1 MTPAAS
7 TVRFSAQEAAALL
20 ADLSGWLDRQP
31 VAIATAPSSVRVTAD
46 LSGDPRLAAE
56 ATGEPLL
63 LEPLLR
69 VPVRQLDGM
78 ADLVGEIVL
87 SRNGLESER
96 KQLRDSLDHL
106 QGQTQQLSDLGQR
119 LRDLYER
126 SLLEGALR
134 AGGRG
139 EAPWGPPEGPATAI
153 AGFDAL
159 ELDRFTAFHGL
170 ARDMIEVIVR
180 LREATSDLQFRVE
193 DPLDRLT
200 RQLQQITLQLQE
212 QLEQTRTVPFRE
224 LAAQFPRA
232 VREVCRQCGKQAHL
246 EIEGGDILIDKLLVQ
261 RLQAPMIHL
270 INNALTHGIETGE
283 QRRMLGKPA
292 VGTLRLQA
300 FRQGNRTVI
309 QLSDDGAGI
318 DGQRVRQKAIAQ
330 GLLTPAQAAA
340 LTERETY
347 GLLFHP
353 GFSTRDQADAL
364 AGRGVGL
371 DVVRTTLQQLQGE
384 VVTDSQTGQGTT
396 FTLRLPLSL
405 RITRALTVR
414 CQGQQLAFPID
425 SVLESSPLRPGWVE
439 VDSAGRRWV
448 PWQEQRLALFPL
460 AGLLRYPGSRVPS
473 GPPTPGSQ
481 AVVIL
486 HSGDDNLALQ
496 VDALEGEQEI
506 VIKSFSSPLP
516 KPLGIA
522 GASILGDG
530 RILAIADVMELVDLG
545 LGRLQCPT
553 SGPVVVG
560 PQAGAMEVPLV
571 LVVDDSV
578 TVREMLTL
586 TLKRHGYQV
595 EQAGTGAEALARLR
609 GGLVCHL
616 VLCDVEMPTMGGLE
630 LLERLRDEGRLAT
643 LPVALLTSRGSDRH
657 RQIAHQMGAWA
668 YFTKP
673 FLEEPLMEALKRLL
687 AGQRLPI
694 LGDGAEGTP

>member
-1 MTPAAS
+1 MAMAPA
-7 TVRFSAQEAAALL
+7 TGPFSAAEAAALL
-20 ADLSGWLDRQP
+20 AELSDWLDRQQP
-31 VAIATAPSSVRVTAD
+31 PAAPPPMAATGTVPT
-46 LSGDPRLAAE
+46 AAE
-56 ATGEPLL
+56 PAL

-96 KQLRDSLDHL
+96 QQLRESLDHL
-106 QGQTQQLSDLGQR
+106 QEQTQQLSDLGQR

-134 AGGRG
+134 PGGRG
-139 EAPWGPPEGPATAI
+139 AIAAETLTTGGTAI

-232 VREVCRQCGKQAHL
+232 VREVCRQCGKQARL
-246 EIEGGDILIDKLLVQ
+246 EVEGGDILIDKLLVQ

-270 INNALTHGIETGE
+270 INNALTHGIESAE
-283 QRRMLGKPA
+283 QRQTLGKPA
-292 VGTLRLQA
+292 VGSLRLQA

-330 GLLTPAQAAA
+330 GLITPAQAAA

-384 VVTDSQTGQGTT
+384 VVTDSLPGQGTT

-414 CQGQQLAFPID
+414 CRGQRLAFPID
-425 SVLESSPLRPGWVE
+425 SVLDSLPLRPGWLK
-439 VDSAGRRWV
+439 VDAIGQRWV
-448 PWQEQRLALFPL
+448 PWQEQRLPLFPL
-460 AGLLRYPGSRVPS
+460 AHFLHYASRPASPEETPVPGAQ
-473 GPPTPGSQ
+473 T
-481 AVVIL
+481 VVIL
-486 HSGDDNLALQ
+486 HSGDDSLALL
-496 VDALEGEQEI
+496 VDGLEGEQEI
-506 VIKSFSSPLP
+506 VIKSFSPPLP

-545 LGRLQCPT
+545 LGRLQQRP
-553 SGPVVVG
+553 SGDRPVATVLLM
-560 PQAGAMEVPLV
+560 PEAPLV

-586 TLKRHGYQV
+586 TLKRHGYRV
-595 EQAGTGAEALARLR
+595 EQAGTGADALTRLR
-609 GGLVCHL
+609 AGLPCQL

-643 LPVALLTSRGSDRH
+643 LPVALLTSRSSERH

-694 LGDGAEGTP
+694 LLESGEGSP